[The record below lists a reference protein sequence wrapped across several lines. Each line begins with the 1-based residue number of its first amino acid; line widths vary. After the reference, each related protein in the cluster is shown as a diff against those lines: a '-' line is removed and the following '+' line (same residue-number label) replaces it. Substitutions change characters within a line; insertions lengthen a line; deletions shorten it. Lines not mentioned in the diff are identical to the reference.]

1 MTKELRKLD
10 DIHYAKI
17 LNRIIQGRLRLRFGD
32 LVLFVYQP
40 SQDIIEESF
49 EIYDMAYEEAYLSG
63 SFVEEE
69 RLELLIK
76 NDMWSPID
84 DKNADKISK
93 DVEELKVQAYKTF
106 FKKKHLLGIKR
117 SIKKMEHQ
125 ERTLRSRKSAFEQV
139 TCKGLASY
147 ARSAWIIQ
155 KTTKDIDGN
164 LYDFSNVSL
173 SKIMSCSVAEGIS
186 TSVYRGIARSSSW
199 RSMWNGSKK
208 RDSVFGKP
216 ACDLNSEQIN
226 LISYSMMYD
235 NVYESP
241 EAPKEEIIE
250 DDICLDGWFIQQ
262 RRKHE
267 KDKAQSQADAMLTN
281 SKIANSDEIF
291 LMAGDQ
297 REASEI
303 FDLNSVGARSVVK
316 QRQQQIKDHKEG
328 NLHFKELADVKQTR
342 MINAVNQANSKIK
355 GRR

>member
-1 MTKELRKLD
+1 MD

-40 SQDIIEESF
+40 SQEIIEESF
-49 EIYDMAYEEAYLSG
+49 DIYETAYEEAYFSG

-76 NDMWSPID
+76 NDMWSPLD
-84 DKNADKISK
+84 DKQADQISK

-106 FKKKHLLGIKR
+106 FKKKQLLGIKR
-117 SIKKMEHQ
+117 SIRNMERK
-125 ERTLRSRKSAFEQV
+125 ESLLRSRKSAFEKI

-147 ARSAWIIQ
+147 AKSSWIIQ
-155 KTTKDIDGN
+155 HTTKDVDGN
-164 LYDFSNVSL
+164 PYNFSKISL
-173 SKIMSCSVAEGIS
+173 SKIMNSYMQESIS
-186 TSVYRGIARSSSW
+186 PEVYRGIARSSTW

-216 ACDLNSEQIN
+216 ACDLTSEQIS

-241 EAPKEEIIE
+241 DSPKEEIIE
-250 DDICLDGWFIQQ
+250 DDICLDGWFITQ

-267 KDKAQSQADAMLTN
+267 KDKASAQADAALTN
-281 SKIANSDEIF
+281 PKIANSQEIF
-291 LMAGDQ
+291 MMASDQ
-297 REASEI
+297 REANEI
-303 FDLNSVGARSVVK
+303 FDLNSAGSRQVLR
-316 QRQQQIKDHKEG
+316 QRQQQVKEHADKGDLNFKD
-328 NLHFKELADVKQTR
+328 LADVKQTR
-342 MINAVNQANSKIK
+342 MINAVNQAASTIK